1 MMIYINFNKYK
12 KLLGALGVLATSAFT
27 AVAAPVASPAPEP
40 ASALATSITDNNIK
54 YIDVLNERTEDYKK
68 QMRENWWLDNFV
80 KLNEKETSDR
90 SDYTSDNVYIKRLHD
105 MSQMTTIEMPFNQVV
120 RSYIK
125 MYVEKRRGLVQT
137 MLSLMRYYEPIFINA
152 LEKYDVPEELKYL
165 PVIESAVNPNA
176 ISRAGA
182 AGLWQ
187 FMPFTGKQEGLIINT
202 LVDER
207 RDPIRSSYAAAHYL
221 HSLYEIYH
229 DWSLAIAAYNCGPGN
244 VNKALSRVSTDGKRD
259 FWAIYPYLPAE
270 TRGYVPAFIA
280 ACYVMKYHKYH
291 GINTPVIEKKLIR
304 DTVHVSDRIHFDQI
318 ANVLNISK
326 SELRTLNPQFRRDII
341 PGSKSKPFPITLY
354 GRQTQ
359 AYHLF
364 LDSIKAYEKDR
375 YEMRDIV
382 EPNSRPSRSYAS
394 SRSSRS
400 SVDKDRYETV
410 TVMKA
415 HRVSRYENLRR
426 IAAKYGVST
435 SSIKRANGLRSERV
449 SRGQILAIPTVKL
462 VPKKQ
467 QSAPAKDDDD
477 DDDEEELAQETSPT
491 ATVASAAAKS
501 YSVNPGYDDDDDDD
515 AQPAQPTPVAK
526 PATTTPAP
534 ASKPA
539 TAPAVGKASAT
550 VASSSSIAKSR
561 TSATTTAPEP
571 KSTGKYASSASSSAK
586 SAKESKYANAKE
598 SRSTKKKKAKSK
610 AYTVRNGESL
620 DKIARANGVSV
631 EALKEA
637 NPSIKKG
644 SVIHPGDKLSI
655 PSDSKSDYSDSYAST
670 YKSSKSKK
678 SDKASNSSSSKKKS
692 SKKKKKK

>member
-1 MMIYINFNKYK
+1 MIYINIDKYK
-12 KLLGALGVLATSAFT
+12 KLLAVIGTLAASAF
-27 AVAAPVASPAPEP
+27 VATASPIASPNPEP
-40 ASALATSITDNNIK
+40 ASALASSVTDNNIK
-54 YIDVLNERTEDYKK
+54 YIDVLNERTEDYKQ

-80 KLNEKETSDR
+80 KLNETEATDR
-90 SDYTSDNVYIKRLHD
+90 SDYTSDAVYIKRLHD

-152 LEKYDVPEELKYL
+152 LEKNDVPEELKYL

-187 FMPFTGKQEGLIINT
+187 FMPFTGKQEGLVINT

-221 HSLYEIYH
+221 HSLFEIYH

-244 VNKALSRVSTDGKRD
+244 VNKALSRVSSDGKRD

-318 ANVLNISK
+318 ANVLNIPK

-341 PGSKSKPFPITLY
+341 PGTKVKPYPITLY
-354 GRQTQ
+354 GRQAQ

-364 LDSIKAYEKDR
+364 LDSIKAYDKER
-375 YEMRDIV
+375 FEMRDIV
-382 EPNSRPSRSYAS
+382 EPSSRPSRGYASAS
-394 SRSSRS
+394 SRNADR
-400 SVDKDRYETV
+400 DKYETV
-410 TVMKA
+410 TVMKK
-415 HRVSRYENLRR
+415 HRVTRYENLRR
-426 IAAKYGVST
+426 IASKYGVST

-449 SRGQILAIPTVKL
+449 TRGQILNIPTVKL

-467 QSAPAKDDDD
+467 PVSAQSEGDGNDNGVN
-477 DDDEEELAQETSPT
+477 EEDSPV
-491 ATVASAAAKS
+491 ATVAAVAAKS
-501 YSVNPGYDDDDDDD
+501 YSVNPGYDDDDDDETLS
-515 AQPAQPTPVAK
+515 A
-526 PATTTPAP
+526 TPAP
-534 ASKPA
+534 S
-539 TAPAVGKASAT
+539 TTASAVT
-550 VASSSSIAKSR
+550 PAPKSR
-561 TSATTTAPEP
+561 TTTTTTTATTAT
-571 KSTGKYASSASSSAK
+571 KGSTSRNTSSATS
-586 SAKESKYANAKE
+586 SKYSKD
-598 SRSTKKKKAKSK
+598 SSKSSKKTSKTKS
-610 AYTVRNGESL
+610 YTVRNGESL

-631 EALKEA
+631 EALRQA
-637 NPSIKKG
+637 NPSIK
-644 SVIHPGDKLSI
+644 SNNLIHPGEKLNI
-655 PSDSKSDYSDSYAST
+655 PADSKSDYSDSYT
-670 YKSSKSKK
+670 SSKSKK
-678 SDKASNSSSSKKKS
+678 SSKTGKYSSSNKNSRKSTSSSSTKKS
-692 SKKKKKK
+692 SKKKRRK